1 MVCVCT
7 DHVEGSCMG
16 LTFQLPQQ
24 TVIIRTASQGIFS
37 KCSSLQISLVVR
49 VKSSPFRGYLQ
60 LDHPVTS
67 ENNKCYSH
75 IQMITK
81 IKNDNF
87 SITCFLSLCSRN
99 SKWHWRERKK
109 VLETFYVKW
118 KFVMNVNNDGKKTSV
133 KL

>member
-7 DHVEGSCMG
+7 DHVEDSCMG

-37 KCSSLQISLVVR
+37 KCSSLQISLVVT

-60 LDHPVTS
+60 LDHPVRS

-75 IQMITK
+75 IQMIT
-81 IKNDNF
+81 
-87 SITCFLSLCSRN
+87 
-99 SKWHWRERKK
+99 
-109 VLETFYVKW
+109 
-118 KFVMNVNNDGKKTSV
+118 
-133 KL
+133 